1 MSGLNMD
8 VNGRE
13 NEFSNV
19 EDALSV
25 QQKERPET
33 SFEKKRERENK
44 AFENFT
50 KLADTAKI
58 IWPYVLSA
66 AGGVGVYIAGAAG
79 HGGFDKFTISSTAA
93 FVVGF
98 GGILADFAKGNL
110 RD

>member
-1 MSGLNMD
+1 MRGLNMD

-58 IWPYVLSA
+58 IWPYGLGA
-66 AGGVGVYIAGAAG
+66 AGGLGVYIASTAG
-79 HGGFDKFTISSTAA
+79 SIGLEISSVAA

-98 GGILADFAKGNL
+98 GGILVDLAKGNL